1 MSELDLFV
9 VRHAV
14 DYERDAER
22 WPVDAQRPLTPEG
35 VKVFRRASKGLAA
48 IVREPIEKVLS
59 SPYVRAWCTAE
70 ILSEV
75 AGWGEPR
82 RLPALAADRDVE
94 DAMRA
99 LAGVAT
105 RGRLAIVGHD
115 PMLISLCGVLTG
127 VAGIQLGKGAVAR
140 MAVREFAP
148 GGATLR
154 WLLAPKVLRHLAD

>member
-1 MSELDLFV
+1 MTELDLFV

-14 DYERDAER
+14 AYERDVER

-35 VKVFRRASKGLAA
+35 EKVFRKATKGLAA
-48 IVREPIEKVLS
+48 IVRQPIEKVLS

-82 RLPALAADRDVE
+82 RLPSLAADGEVE

-99 LAGVAT
+99 LARVANG
-105 RGRLAIVGHD
+105 GRLAIVGHE
-115 PMLISLCGVLTG
+115 PMLSALCGVLTG
-127 VAGIQLGKGAVAR
+127 AAEIQLGKGAVAR

-148 GGATLR
+148 GGASLR
-154 WLLAPKVLRHLAD
+154 WFLAPKVLRHLAG